1 MIISKKVLLI
11 LTCFCLY
18 FPTIYFTPC
27 SSLSIA
33 NFEYVIP
40 CWDSFNLQTRFL
52 YEMQHL
58 AEIMLNQC

>member
-18 FPTIYFTPC
+18 LPT
-27 SSLSIA
+27 SLSIA
-33 NFEYVIP
+33 NFEYVTA

-52 YEMQHL
+52 YEMRHL
-58 AEIMLNQC
+58 AEIMLNQY